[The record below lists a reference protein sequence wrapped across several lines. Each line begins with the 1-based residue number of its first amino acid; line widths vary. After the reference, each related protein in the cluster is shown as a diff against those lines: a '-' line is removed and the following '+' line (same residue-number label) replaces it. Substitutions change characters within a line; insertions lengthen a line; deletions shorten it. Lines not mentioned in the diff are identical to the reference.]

1 MDWVELHNV
10 EFGDCTVL
18 GGNGQMLMVDC
29 GSLNS
34 ILGKG
39 ACKFEEYAK
48 RLTKRYAPIEQRHGM
63 ISHFH
68 KDHVNGFSSIL
79 QEEPLFFQRIYLP
92 PAPQDSNGNPLL
104 LEFALL
110 VYTFIT
116 EKSDYSEL
124 VDNIVTAFSRMR
136 SLSSTQSL
144 AVLCQGDQFQL
155 DDITYEVLWPKQ
167 TEYPYSESFYEVV
180 EQANRLLTTTWGN
193 HAELFLNYKD
203 AFCDCYL
210 RCVDLLSL
218 HSSAALGEKN
228 EAISQLEAIL
238 HGIDEI
244 IYELNSLPVAQDV
257 AELVGSQKARMRFGK
272 ELNGSSIVF
281 HNQKQNRWFQN
292 KHTREDI
299 LFTGDATPNTM
310 EKISE
315 MLHDRYYLVKA
326 PHHGTSSEWWEG
338 WNTIEITHMLISN
351 GHHSAGGMIGEEYV
365 LLPAIKHC
373 TNCTRCRWYV
383 EKGKCCNRKKKC
395 KENEHPSHKVKKC
408 PANQPQ
414 QTDDMR
420 GCNIYTVSPLGT
432 YACNCKEQP
441 RLE

>member
-1 MDWVELHNV
+1 MRC
-10 EFGDCTVL
+10 FG
-18 GGNGQMLMVDC
+18 Q
-29 GSLNS
+29 S
-34 ILGKG
+34 
-39 ACKFEEYAK
+39 K
-48 RLTKRYAPIEQRHGM
+48 RNI
-63 ISHFH
+63 
-68 KDHVNGFSSIL
+68 
-79 QEEPLFFQRIYLP
+79 RI
-92 PAPQDSNGNPLL
+92 Q
-104 LEFALL
+104 
-110 VYTFIT
+110 
-116 EKSDYSEL
+116 
-124 VDNIVTAFSRMR
+124 
-136 SLSSTQSL
+136 
-144 AVLCQGDQFQL
+144 
-155 DDITYEVLWPKQ
+155 
-167 TEYPYSESFYEVV
+167 ESFYEVV

-299 LFTGDATPNTM
+299 LFTGDATPDTM

-326 PHHGTSSEWWEG
+326 PHHATSSGVVGRVEHHRD
-338 WNTIEITHMLISN
+338 NSYVN
-351 GHHSAGGMIGEEYV
+351 QQGHHSAGGSS
-365 LLPAIKHC
+365 
-373 TNCTRCRWYV
+373 W
-383 EKGKCCNRKKKC
+383 
-395 KENEHPSHKVKKC
+395 
-408 PANQPQ
+408 
-414 QTDDMR
+414 
-420 GCNIYTVSPLGT
+420 
-432 YACNCKEQP
+432 
-441 RLE
+441 

>member
-1 MDWVELHNV
+1 M
-10 EFGDCTVL
+10 C
-18 GGNGQMLMVDC
+18 
-29 GSLNS
+29 
-34 ILGKG
+34 
-39 ACKFEEYAK
+39 
-48 RLTKRYAPIEQRHGM
+48 
-63 ISHFH
+63 
-68 KDHVNGFSSIL
+68 
-79 QEEPLFFQRIYLP
+79 
-92 PAPQDSNGNPLL
+92 
-104 LEFALL
+104 
-110 VYTFIT
+110 
-116 EKSDYSEL
+116 
-124 VDNIVTAFSRMR
+124 
-136 SLSSTQSL
+136 
-144 AVLCQGDQFQL
+144 
-155 DDITYEVLWPKQ
+155 
-167 TEYPYSESFYEVV
+167 
-180 EQANRLLTTTWGN
+180 
-193 HAELFLNYKD
+193 
-203 AFCDCYL
+203 
-210 RCVDLLSL
+210 
-218 HSSAALGEKN
+218 
-228 EAISQLEAIL
+228 
-238 HGIDEI
+238 GIDEM

-257 AELVGSQKARMRFGK
+257 AELIGSQKARMRFGK
-272 ELNGSSIVF
+272 ELNGSSIIF
-281 HNQKQNRWFQN
+281 QNQKQNRWFQN

-395 KENEHPSHKVKKC
+395 KENEHRSHKVKKC

-420 GCNIYTVSPLGT
+420 GCDIYTVSPLGT